1 MPEALDNVKALAANY
16 RRLADEAELIDSA
29 REQRHNKTAEDLE
42 AVAAELEAAR
52 KRLRPVSSDFG
63 DLSDLPPAVLEQL
76 NLTKIDELEGQMRD
90 IIAAA
95 DGSEVSIDQIIIE
108 LYRRHKVVQE
118 RRYILNKLYR
128 MAQKGIVHGVEG
140 RKGLYY
146 LPKSNV
152 SSEGWGDGLD
162 DDIPF

>member
-1 MPEALDNVKALAANY
+1 VNVKALAANY
-16 RRLADEAELIDSA
+16 RRWADESELIDAA
-29 REQRHNKTAEDLE
+29 RAARQTATAKDLE
-42 AVAAELEAAR
+42 AVAAELDAAR
-52 KRLRPVSSDFG
+52 KRLTPIPSDFG
-63 DLSDLPPAVLEQL
+63 DLSDLPPEVLGQL

-95 DGSEVSIDQIIIE
+95 DGSEVGIDQIIIE
-108 LYRRHKVVQE
+108 LYRRHKVIQE
-118 RRYILNKLYR
+118 RRFILNKLYR

-146 LPKSNV
+146 LPKPTASTG
-152 SSEGWGDGLD
+152 GWDDDLD